1 MNTFRHA
8 SLLKSKLE
16 RVKQASKYRLYAL
29 TYAESPYGWGQEN
42 LGATDC
48 SGLLCGPLLFM
59 GFNIR
64 INADG
69 LMRRLFVDEISSEE
83 NTVDAIFFINE
94 VGTATHCG
102 IFMSDDVVMHASG
115 TRGVTFDGINKLVE
129 EYEDKGYR
137 PVMRSINW
145 AKAYELDGEVYD
157 LDEEMV

>member
-69 LMRRLFVDEISSEE
+69 LMRKLFTNEITSEE
-83 NTVDAIFFINE
+83 NTVDVIFFIDR
-94 VGTATHCG
+94 VGTAGHCG
-102 IFMSDDVVMHASG
+102 IFMADSVIMHASG
-115 TRGVTFDGINKLVE
+115 DRGVTFDSIEDLID
-129 EYEDKGYR
+129 EYEQKGYR
-137 PVMRSINW
+137 PITRSIDW